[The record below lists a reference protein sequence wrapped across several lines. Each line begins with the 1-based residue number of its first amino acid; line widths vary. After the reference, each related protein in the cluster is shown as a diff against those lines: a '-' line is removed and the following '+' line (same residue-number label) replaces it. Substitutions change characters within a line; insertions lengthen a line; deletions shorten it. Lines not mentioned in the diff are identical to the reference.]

1 MKTKQLTIRIP
12 MDFHQQL
19 VKYSEEHY
27 LPVSRVIT
35 QAVAK
40 TIAYK
45 PQRATSRSA
54 SAVTP
59 VEPEYGEI
67 NPEDFL
73 SSVDESDWDV
83 ADLQRRA
90 AAAPLKGV

>member
-19 VKYSEEHY
+19 VKYAEEHY

-45 PQRATSRSA
+45 PKPATPR
-54 SAVTP
+54 TYQQP

-67 NPEDFL
+67 TPEDY
-73 SSVDESDWDV
+73 ESNWDWDM

-90 AAAPLKGV
+90 AAAPRRDV